1 MQRFSA
7 RSALPFAVFGGVVLL
22 LLCLALW
29 ARGFTADVG
38 DARVAGRFA
47 PFPLFQARALRDLT
61 LSWNGMSLRFSG
73 STRPALAA
81 YDISGDGRDI
91 VFDTEMRL
99 RLSPGSDAGGSL
111 AITRL
116 ASTGGASTLVVP
128 FSVSGVRELSA
139 VPGTLAWKRAGRTFF
154 LELPAGTQIDDE
166 GRTLTLPAGAA
177 GWTVR
182 LRTEGVA
189 VGAAAVSTIVRTAPA
204 SSAAA
209 PSRLPDE
216 KSMPTNE
223 QLQTALSHFT
233 DASFAGW
240 TSSRFS
246 PADGRW
252 KLPDGSTA
260 FSEDI
265 GTALLA
271 EAVARG
277 SWQQYLPL
285 WLDALAR
292 RQKASP
298 DVQPAF
304 TTSAYVGGVRDYA
317 RSAAA
322 RDAALIEK
330 ARALLAASDVSLLSI
345 PGLIPLLL
353 DHGSPEMPKAAGAFL
368 AARSGARLDGGLE
381 AGLLEGLADY
391 AQLLDAGDTV
401 ISALKRAVDK
411 GIMPLIR
418 TADAGVY
425 VDSGSGSVDI
435 KNSIRCGSLLIRA
448 GVIIQSSQAAA
459 VGRGLVASA
468 LSLADGAG
476 VLPSSLKLS
485 SGHALGRAGMLL
497 PENVYALLPLDSF
510 LAREIP
516 LPQLGQGAWIWTSA
530 RVISA
535 QRAGAQI
542 TLVLGYPRG
551 AAHHFILQGITP
563 FTQVRLHGI
572 PWHTDPTYFRYSDGW
587 AYDSTTQ
594 TMYVKLTGKS
604 DREELDIFS

>member
-1 MQRFSA
+1 MQRSPA
-7 RSALPFAVFGGVVLL
+7 RTALPVAVFGGVVLL
-22 LLCLALW
+22 LLGLALW
-29 ARGFTADVG
+29 ARGFTADIG
-38 DARVAGRFA
+38 DARVAGRYA
-47 PFPLFQARALRDLT
+47 LFPLFQARALRELT
-61 LSWNGMSLRFSG
+61 ISWNGMSLRFSG
-73 STRPALAA
+73 SSRPALEG
-81 YDISGDGRDI
+81 YETSGDGRDI

-99 RLSPGSDAGGSL
+99 RLSPGSDTGGSL
-111 AITRL
+111 AITRI
-116 ASTGGASTLVVP
+116 AAAGDASTLVVP

-139 VPGTLAWKRAGRTFF
+139 APGTLAWKRAGRTFF
-154 LELPAGTQIDDE
+154 LELPAGTQIDE
-166 GRTLTLPAGAA
+166 TGRTLRLPAGAA
-177 GWTVR
+177 GWTAR
-182 LRTEGVA
+182 LRAEGTA
-189 VGAAAVSTIVRTAPA
+189 VEAAAVSTTVRTGSPRATSAPA
-204 SSAAA
+204 
-209 PSRLPDE
+209 RLPDE
-216 KSMPTNE
+216 KSMPTSE
-223 QLQTALSHFT
+223 QLQIALSRFT
-233 DASFAGW
+233 DAAFAGW

-246 PADGRW
+246 PAEGRW

-285 WLDALAR
+285 WSDALAR
-292 RQKASP
+292 HQKGPP
-298 DVQPAF
+298 DAQLAF

-317 RSAAA
+317 RSAAE

-368 AARSGARLDGGLE
+368 AARSGTRLDVGLA

-411 GIMPLIR
+411 GILPLVR
-418 TADAGVY
+418 PADAGFY
-425 VDSGSGSVDI
+425 VDSGSGAVDI
-435 KNSIRCGSLLIRA
+435 RNSIRCGSLLIRA
-448 GVIIQSSQAAA
+448 GGIIQSSLAAA
-459 VGRGLVASA
+459 VGRGLVDSA

-485 SGHALGRAGMLL
+485 SGHVSERTGALL
-497 PENVYALLPLDSF
+497 PENVYALLPLDRF

-572 PWHTDPTYFRYSDGW
+572 PWHTDPTYYKYSDGW
-587 AYDSTTQ
+587 AYDSTTR
-594 TMYVKLTGKS
+594 TLYVKLTGKS
-604 DREELDIFS
+604 DREELGIFY